1 MRIAEFDL
9 YCYFCKLGIKAI
21 SINCIEKMR
30 CIFFEKNNASYVPLH
45 VTHPLVRC

>member
-9 YCYFCKLGIKAI
+9 LVYCYFCKLGINAI

-30 CIFFEKNNASYVPLH
+30 CIFFEKNNAS
-45 VTHPLVRC
+45 